1 MQTSCFC
8 PVVWQCDTAGP
19 AAVSGGCD
27 LLWATAT
34 VEAVT
39 PRSDAPYLANS
50 SYCRDRQTMS
60 VLQRNKTMSTNDK
73 IKQSIL
79 KVNISYKFIMQVT
92 M

>member
-8 PVVWQCDTAGP
+8 PVVWRCGTAGP

-27 LLWATAT
+27 LLWATAS

-39 PRSDAPYLANS
+39 PQSDAPYLANS
-50 SYCRDRQTMS
+50 SYCRDHQTMS
-60 VLQRNKTMSTNDK
+60 VLPTKQNTMSTNDK
-73 IKQSIL
+73 TINTQ
-79 KVNISYKFIMQVT
+79 VNTSYTFVMQVT